1 MQEIPRR
8 YYGDIYEKTNNT
20 IHNTEYK
27 QIKQMKKNRNYLIR
41 MYQIFTLFSILLLQS
56 FKSYCQTLTITSGTT
71 TITSNASYSDLALSG
86 GSLVINSPAIV
97 TFSGAFV
104 VSNSAIVTIQ
114 SGASVTVGSATFSNT
129 SSSSIQG
136 TFTCSG
142 DFTLSN
148 NASVTLG
155 GTSMDNISGNIILS
169 GSGSPAPTLTVGS
182 GVTMNVSGNVSN
194 TQIGVIVV
202 EGTMAISGNYAS
214 SNTASIGG
222 TGSLTT
228 VGSMNTSNSSTI
240 FGITPFSCASGC
252 SGRDACSGFNN
263 TITTASQGFCA
274 ATVGPAISATSVS
287 SGTYSWEESTTSST
301 SGFSA
306 VSFLLGGTAQNYT
319 PLAVGQTTWYRR
331 KATASGCSEYS
342 NTIKFSITATAA
354 TAVISGTKT
363 ICAGTSAPVSIALT
377 GIAPWSVTY
386 SDGTSNTT
394 VNNVYANPYVFLV
407 SPSSTKTYSLVSVT
421 DASTCTGGSVSGS
434 AVITVTPLPTA
445 STPSDQTRCV
455 GLWTASVN
463 LSGSSGATFNWS
475 INNSSIGL
483 SPTSGSTTVPSFNTS
498 NNTGAPVTATVT
510 ITPVYL
516 SCTGTSTSYNY
527 IVNVPPSIASQPS
540 ASGVCSGSLTTFTAA
555 ATYATSLQWR
565 EYGADIS
572 NGTVADGTVFSGAT
586 TGTLSVTPTAIH
598 TNKDYTL
605 YATNSCG
612 SALSNAANLTVY
624 TAPSITSQP
633 VSTINGCSGGN
644 TSTLTVIA
652 SGGNLSYQWRENGS
666 SLTNTGIYS
675 GVTTSSMTLTAPTV
689 VQNGYLYSVVVS
701 NGCGASATSTNS
713 TLTIYPYVT
722 PTISISAGANN
733 ICSGTNVTF
742 SSSTGNPGGG
752 PTFQWYKNN
761 VAISGATLSTYSASS
776 LSNADVIKCG
786 MTSNYTCLTTP
797 TVTSNNV
804 TMVVLNTITNN
815 TVGSDE
821 TVCYNTAASSIAPT
835 ATITGGTGSY
845 SYQWESSSDNSSFA
859 NISGATSSSYAP
871 GNITSS
877 IWYRRIVNSGACSST
892 SASVHKFNYPSG
904 FQWTGST
911 NNSWNNSAN
920 WCGNTV
926 PSASDDITINSGF
939 VNYPVVNGA
948 TGYMKNLTISSGA
961 TLTLGNGG
969 SLEVSGDWINNGT
982 FVPYDGSSVIF
993 TANSGTQTIGG
1004 GSEQTFCNLE
1014 KTGTGT
1020 LAISSAS
1027 NVTIRRGGMLNI
1039 AAGTFD
1045 INNRT
1050 VLLKSK
1056 VLTLGIDSTASL
1068 GVVGGSITNA
1078 SNFKVERYNDAVRG
1092 VRYIAVSQNN
1102 ITVSQLKDSIIIS
1115 GPAPGGFDSPNSSLS
1130 TIKEYQEN
1138 RSAIISKGFVSMTS
1152 TTNTLTPG
1160 KGYYLFVPSKRTT
1173 VYPAVEPV
1181 TLLTKGVP
1189 VTGNFTFSLS
1199 YTPTASEGWNLLGNP
1214 YPCAIDWDNTSA
1226 WTRTNV
1232 DDVFHIWDPN
1242 SGASGGYY
1250 TYASGIASDAR
1261 DNGSII
1267 TSGQGFFVKA
1277 NAVNPTMSITEN
1289 AKVSAMYVASNF
1301 RKAQPSYVT
1310 LKVSTQNG
1318 DVDYTTIRL
1327 DATDGL
1333 MNNAPKMANTTLN
1346 VYTKNDRG
1354 DESYAIKAVNGSV
1367 NFEVPIFIESSK
1379 ATSAYEVKITKISG
1393 GSESLKIKNQMTGD
1407 IIDVTEGLKFEVVP
1421 SGNPN
1426 LVSLLKLDAGTV
1438 VTSTASG
1445 QIHSNCQ
1452 VYPSSLTSG
1461 AMVPTLYTDNTNE
1474 KQIEIYSAGGEKVG
1488 QRTLSLRNII
1498 LDEFNSLPSGVYTIK
1513 VISAKYAYN
1522 FKVVK

>member
-27 QIKQMKKNRNYLIR
+27 QIKQMKENRNYLIR
-41 MYQIFTLFSILLLQS
+41 KHRIFALLGILLLQS
-56 FKSYCQTLTITSGTT
+56 FKSYSQTLTITSGTT

-97 TFSGAFV
+97 TFSGAFA
-104 VSNSAIVTIQ
+104 VSNSATVSIQ

-155 GTSMDNISGNIILS
+155 GTNTDNISGNVTLS

-182 GVTMNVSGNVSN
+182 GVTLNVSGNVSN

-240 FGITPFSCASGC
+240 FGITPFSCSSGC
-252 SGRDACSGFNN
+252 SGRDACSGFDNSI
-263 TITTASQGFCA
+263 ITSSQGFC
-274 ATVGPAISATSVS
+274 TGSTTLAINATSVAS
-287 SGTYSWEESTTSST
+287 ATYTWELSTSSSS
-301 SGFSA
+301 SGFSDI
-306 VSFLLGGTAQNYT
+306 
-319 PLAVGQTTWYRR
+319 VGETGEDIASLTLVQTTWVRR
-331 KATASGCSEYS
+331 KVVFAGCTEYS
-342 NTIKFSITATAA
+342 NVVKFSVATSSATATL
-354 TAVISGTKT
+354 SGSQT
-363 ICAGTSAPVSIALT
+363 ICAGYNTPVSISIAFT
-377 GIAPWSVTY
+377 GIAPWSFTY
-386 SDGTSNTT
+386 TDGSSNTT
-394 VNNVYANPYVFLV
+394 VSNVYANPYVFQV
-407 SPSSTKTYSLVSVT
+407 SPSSTTTYSLVSVT
-421 DASTCTGGSVSGS
+421 DGSTCTGGSVSGS
-434 AVITVTPLPTA
+434 AIVTVNTIIPSANTPI
-445 STPSDQTRCV
+445 DQTRCAGIATIAV
-455 GLWTASVN
+455 S
-463 LSGSSGATFNWS
+463 LSGTSGATFNWS
-475 INNSSIGL
+475 IDNSSVGL
-483 SPTSGSTTVPSFNTS
+483 SPAAGTGTVPAFTTA
-498 NNTGAPVTATVT
+498 NNTGAPITATVT
-510 ITPVYL
+510 ITPVL
-516 SCTGTSTSYNY
+516 GACIGTGVTYNY
-527 IVNVPPSIASQPS
+527 IINVPPSFTSQPVS
-540 ASGVCSGSLTTFTAA
+540 NSVCANSMITFTSTVA
-555 ATYATSLQWR
+555 YATSLQWR
-565 EYGADIS
+565 EYGANIS
-572 NGTVADGTVFSGAT
+572 NGTVADGTVFSGVT
-586 TGTLSVTPTAIH
+586 TTSLSVTPTAVH
-598 TNKDYTL
+598 NNKDYTL
-605 YATNSCG
+605 YATNACG
-612 SALSNAANLTVY
+612 SSLSNAANLTVY
-624 TAPSITSQP
+624 TSPIITSEP
-633 VSTINGCSGGN
+633 AAIFNGCDGGN
-644 TSTLTVIA
+644 ISSLTVIA
-652 SGGNLSYQWRENGS
+652 TGGSLSYQWRENGID
-666 SLTNTGIYS
+666 LTNTGIYS
-675 GVTTSSMTLTAPTV
+675 GVTTSTLTLTAPTMA
-689 VQNGYLYSVVVS
+689 QNGNLYSVVVTS
-701 NGCGASATSTNS
+701 SCGGLDTSTNS
-713 TLTIYPYVT
+713 TLTLYPYLT
-722 PTISISAGANN
+722 PSVSISASGNN
-733 ICSGTNVTF
+733 ICFGTNVNFTT
-742 SSSTGNPGGG
+742 SAGNPGGA
-752 PTFQWYKNN
+752 PAYQWYLNSSP
-761 VAISGATLSTYSASS
+761 ISGAVSSTYASS
-776 LSNADVIKCG
+776 SLNNGDVITCN
-786 MTSNYTCLTTP
+786 MTSNYLCLITP
-797 TVTSNNV
+797 TVSSNSI
-804 TMVVLNTITNN
+804 TMAVLNAVTN
-815 TVGSDE
+815 VIGSDE
-821 TVCYNTAASSIAPT
+821 AVCYNTAASTISSSVSIA
-835 ATITGGTGSY
+835 GGNGSY
-845 SYQWESSSDNSSFA
+845 GYQWQFSANNSSFA
-859 NISGATSSSYAP
+859 NISGANSASYAP

-877 IWYRRIVNSGACSST
+877 SWYRRLVTSGACSST
-892 SASVHKFNYPSG
+892 SNSVRKYNPTAN
-904 FQWTGST
+904 FQWTGVT
-911 NNSWNNSAN
+911 DTDWNTTTN
-920 WCGNTV
+920 WCSNVIPT
-926 PSASDDITINSGF
+926 ATDDVAISSGIS
-939 VNYPVVNGA
+939 NYPVISNT
-948 TGYMKNLTISSGA
+948 TGYLKNMVLGSGA
-961 TLTLGNGG
+961 TLTLGGAGN
-969 SLEVSGDWINNGT
+969 LEISGDWTNNGT
-982 FVPYDGSSVIF
+982 FIPYDGSSVIF

-1004 GSEQTFCNLE
+1004 GSEQTFYNLE

-1027 NVTIRRGGMLNI
+1027 NVTIRRGGLLNI

-1056 VLTLGIDSTASL
+1056 ISALGIDSTASL

-1078 SNFKVERYNDAVRG
+1078 SNFKVERYNRAVRG
-1092 VRYIAVSQNN
+1092 VRYIAASQNN
-1102 ITVSQLKDSIIIS
+1102 ITIAQLKDSIIIS
-1115 GPAPGGFDSPNSSLS
+1115 GPVSGGFDSPNSSLT
-1130 TIKEYQEN
+1130 TIKEYREN
-1138 RSAIISKGFVSMTS
+1138 RSATISKGFVSLTS
-1152 TTNTLTPG
+1152 ITNTLTPG

-1173 VYPAVEPV
+1173 VYPATEAV
-1181 TLLTKGVP
+1181 TLLTKGTP

-1232 DDVFHIWDPN
+1232 DDVFYIWDPN

-1277 NAVNPTMSITEN
+1277 NAANPTMSITEN

-1301 RKAQPSYVT
+1301 RKSPASYVT

-1333 MNNAPKMANTTLN
+1333 MNNAAKMANTSLN

-1354 DESYAIKAVNGSV
+1354 DESYAIKAVNGSI

-1379 ATSAYEVKITKISG
+1379 ATSAYEVEITKISG